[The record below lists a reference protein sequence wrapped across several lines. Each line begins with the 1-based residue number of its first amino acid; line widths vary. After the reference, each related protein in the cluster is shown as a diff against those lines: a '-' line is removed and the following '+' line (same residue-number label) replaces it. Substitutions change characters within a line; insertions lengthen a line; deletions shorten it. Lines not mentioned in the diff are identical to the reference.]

1 MIDLQFPDINY
12 LYLLAFITSLALAL
26 FTHNLVKSSSIRL
39 WLTVI
44 YGFSLWTFG
53 ELVANSGTTLAW
65 QLGFQRLVH
74 AGVLVSVTG
83 WLLFALNYAG
93 YGRLITRKTLPLF
106 LILPGASLLLALT
119 LTEHNLMYRSAEL
132 IQRND
137 YYVLQLEYG
146 LGFWVQTL
154 ACSYLY
160 TMLGSL
166 LLLRASFER
175 ATVFRGQAALVSA
188 AALIPILPNLIYLTG
203 ADLAGG
209 FDPTSLF
216 FVVSAII
223 VTFATHKFQFLTL
236 APVARDQVFDS
247 ISTSVAITNNQ
258 WRITDVNPA
267 FSTTFGVESA
277 ELIGCHLPTL
287 ISEHFDGR
295 GAEMATTS
303 LHGRLVSNDGTRH
316 FDISSM
322 PVLDNRR
329 KQLGQLV
336 MLQDVTL
343 VQKALQEIDRL
354 AEESS
359 QAVPS
364 VPDQQLK
371 LLDNG

>member
-1 MIDLQFPDINY
+1 MDLQFPDINY
-12 LYLLAFITSLALAL
+12 LYLLAFGTSLALAL
-26 FTHNLVKSSSIRL
+26 FTHSLVKSSGIRL

-44 YGFSLWTFG
+44 YGFSLWTLG
-53 ELVANSGTTLAW
+53 ELLANSGTTLAW

-83 WLLFALNYAG
+83 WLLFALHYAG
-93 YGRLITRKTLPLF
+93 YGRLINRRTLPLF
-106 LILPGASLLLALT
+106 LVLPAGAMVMALT

-137 YYVLQLEYG
+137 YNVLELEYG

-154 ACSYLY
+154 ACSYMY
-160 TMLGSL
+160 TLAGSL
-166 LLLRASFER
+166 LLLRASFKR
-175 ATVFRGQAALVSA
+175 LAVFRGQAALVSMA
-188 AALIPILPNLIYLTG
+188 AFIPMLPNLAYLGG

-223 VTFATHKFQFLTL
+223 VTFATHQFQFLTL

-267 FSTTFGVESA
+267 FCITFDVEA
-277 ELIGCHLPTL
+277 RQLIGVHLPTL
-287 ISEHFDGR
+287 VSEKCDGR
-295 GAEMATTS
+295 EAEMAPS
-303 LHGRLVSNDGTRH
+303 NLHGRLVSIDGMRH
-316 FDISSM
+316 FDISSV

-329 KQLGQLV
+329 KQLGHLV
-336 MLQDVTL
+336 MVQDVSL

-354 AEESS
+354 AKEKG
-359 QAVPS
+359 S
-364 VPDQQLK
+364 VSERQLK